1 MRKAKTVHE
10 ELHAWDRE
18 VLKGLANKLKK
29 LKHDL
34 AKCRRGPLTDE
45 NLVAQ
50 KELLLRIELLL
61 EQEELVW
68 VQRARLNWLKHGD
81 HNTSFFQKFSTS
93 QERRNSIKSL
103 VDDQGLRHENLDVM
117 KDMVKGYFE
126 NLFTAEVKALVW
138 FWLIDK
144 TLVLTSMLSVWIR

>member
-1 MRKAKTVHE
+1 
-10 ELHAWDRE
+10 
-18 VLKGLANKLKK
+18 VLKGPTNKLKK
-29 LKHDL
+29 LKRDL
-34 AKCRRGPLTDE
+34 EKCRRGPLTNE

-68 VQRARLNWLKHGD
+68 VQCARLNWLKHGNR
-81 HNTSFFQKFSTS
+81 NTSFFQKFATS
-93 QERRNSIKSL
+93 QKRRNPIKSQ
-103 VDDQGLRHENLDVM
+103 VDDQGVRHENLDVM

-138 FWLIDK
+138 FWLIDE

>member
-1 MRKAKTVHE
+1 
-10 ELHAWDRE
+10 
-18 VLKGLANKLKK
+18 VLKGPTNKLKK
-29 LKHDL
+29 LKRDL
-34 AKCRRGPLTDE
+34 EKCRRGPLTNE

-68 VQRARLNWLKHGD
+68 VQCARLNWLKHGNR
-81 HNTSFFQKFSTS
+81 NTSFFQKFATS
-93 QERRNSIKSL
+93 QKRRNPIKSQ
-103 VDDQGLRHENLDVM
+103 VDDQGVRHENLDVM

-126 NLFTAEVKALVW
+126 NLFTAEVKPLVW
-138 FWLIDK
+138 FWLIDE